1 MYFSRE
7 AKLIL
12 LVVALIIIVIPIVV
26 LIIKAIRKGQYKKL
40 TAEIQLAL
48 GVKYWMYMAKDA
60 SVHLKSAKAVENYQ
74 PIQFFK
80 DNRDKLEEASKRLD
94 RKRDY
99 ARRLQK
105 VLDSNEYKDRPMY
118 KRVAADMKENISR
131 CFSYYVLVSY
141 VSPAGRSTREKVLS
155 YDRSAIDSLIADP
168 SALMSKSEYNQY
180 IKGQNKE
187 LLEQKQHTFYEQV
200 NEIIDYAND
209 NRDRLLIK
217 GDKEE
222 LDRLIAALFDR
233 TVNSIKKIKDVKSEE
248 WDVIGTFVFNTETE
262 VKTLVQKSKRILDY
276 YNSSDFEEIKSACK
290 SLMDSQREFNEYI
303 DEKAQAISKL
313 FGTRV
318 ARNETVV
325 DDEYNY
331 IRPYKKN
338 ITPFTAEVSSQVFA
352 SAENS
357 PIEYIIKNFYP
368 NKEQYPE
375 QIQKLQLLV
384 EELETLKDAK
394 KIIDDY
400 KKDYQQYIT
409 NVPDYVLENDE
420 DGFYSRLG
428 FANISESVLTVEY
441 MFSYTSNGGFAHRYF
456 TVPMTEE
463 TIVELINALESK
475 LTIKAFA
482 QEQRALMTSK
492 LRQQIKERDDFTCK
506 NCGNSTHKEPNLLL
520 EIDHIIP
527 VSKGGF
533 TEERNLQTLCWKC
546 NRSKS
551 DKLL

>member
-26 LIIKAIRKGQYKKL
+26 LIINAIRKGQYKKL

-99 ARRLQK
+99 AHRLQK
-105 VLDSNEYKDRPMY
+105 VLDINEYKDRPMY

-209 NRDRLLIK
+209 NRERLLIK

-303 DEKAQAISKL
+303 DDKAQAISKL

>member
-441 MFSYTSNGGFAHRYF
+441 MFSYTSNGGFARRYF

-463 TIVELINALESK
+463 TIVELINTLESK

>member
-131 CFSYYVLVSY
+131 CFSYYVMVSY
-141 VSPAGRSTREKVLS
+141 VSPAGRSTKEKVLS

-209 NRDRLLIK
+209 NRERLLIK

-262 VKTLVQKSKRILDY
+262 VKTLVQKGKRILDY